1 MTEPSPGLVADSSSE
16 GLVAQLEEVWTA
28 VSLLCATLTAEQW
41 ELPTSCPE
49 WSVKDQVIHL
59 IGTESMLDG
68 RPTPQIPGASSAPPF
83 GDHVRND
90 IGRFNEAWIVALGHL
105 DGPTILDLFNEVTRE
120 RLGALRALDWTA
132 WDEVGWTPVGQAPYR
147 RFMQIRV
154 FDCWVHFQDIRSALG
169 ISELGASGP
178 NESGGGASGGGD
190 SWSVLD
196 GIDGGAAAEQSVD
209 EVVRALG
216 LLIGK
221 RAGAPEGSTV
231 ALTLTGPVRRQI
243 FVAVEGRATVVARLD
258 ARPTVSLTTDS
269 VRFVNLACG
278 RIEGDTDLGQRIIG
292 HLAFTV

>member
-1 MTEPSPGLVADSSSE
+1 
-16 GLVAQLEEVWTA
+16 
-28 VSLLCATLTAEQW
+28 
-41 ELPTSCPE
+41 
-49 WSVKDQVIHL
+49 
-59 IGTESMLDG
+59 MLDG

-154 FDCWVHFQDIRSALG
+154 FDCWVHFQDIRSALATAASAESG
-169 ISELGASGP
+169 SGKSGP
-178 NESGGGASGGGD
+178 SESGPSESGPSESGPSESGPRD
-190 SWSVLD
+190 SDPGIPAPILA

-278 RIEGDTDLGQRIIG
+278 RIPAAEVDAATGVRIEGDTDLGQRIIG